1 MPTLVW
7 RSLTASPTESVV
19 ARIVP
24 NDIQRVHGI
33 TDQMVQEAHHRNVL
47 PRFIEFLGAQ
57 NSILLCT
64 MLHST
69 SAFSP

>member
-33 TDQMVQEAHHRNVL
+33 ADTMVQGKPTIEMFCPASLNSSAHK
-47 PRFIEFLGAQ
+47 
-57 NSILLCT
+57 ILFC
-64 MLHST
+64 
-69 SAFSP
+69 

>member
-33 TDQMVQEAHHRNVL
+33 TDQRVQGKPTIERFCPASLNSSAHK
-47 PRFIEFLGAQ
+47 
-57 NSILLCT
+57 ILFC
-64 MLHST
+64 
-69 SAFSP
+69 